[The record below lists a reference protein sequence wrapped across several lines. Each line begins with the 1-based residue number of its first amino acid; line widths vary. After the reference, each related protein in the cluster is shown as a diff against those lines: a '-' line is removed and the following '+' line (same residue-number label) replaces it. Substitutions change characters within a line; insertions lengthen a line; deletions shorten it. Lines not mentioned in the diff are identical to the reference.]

1 MLKRRIWLLLS
12 MVGVFMLLAGCSSVK
27 EPITADSPH
36 FWDKYVVFPLSELIT
51 YVAKL
56 TGDNYGLS
64 IIIVTILIR
73 LLILPLMIKQ
83 LRSSKAMQALQPEMQ
98 KLKEKYSSKD
108 QKRSKNFSRKQ
119 WLYFKSM
126 ASTHWQG
133 VSRF

>member
-1 MLKRRIWLLLS
+1 MKRRIGLLLS

-36 FWDKYVVFPLSELIT
+36 FWDKYVVYPLSELIT

-64 IIIVTILIR
+64 IILVTILIR

-98 KLKEKYSSKD
+98 KLAYS
-108 QKRSKNFSRKQ
+108 R
-119 WLYFKSM
+119 L
-126 ASTHWQG
+126 
-133 VSRF
+133 

>member
-1 MLKRRIWLLLS
+1 
-12 MVGVFMLLAGCSSVK
+12 MVGMLVLLAGCSSVK
-27 EPITADSPH
+27 EPITANSPH
-36 FWDKYVVFPLSELIT
+36 FWDKYVVYPLSEVIT

-98 KLKEKYSSKD
+98 KLREKYSSKD
-108 QKRSKNFSRKQ
+108 QKRSRSFSRKRWPCFQ
-119 WLYFKSM
+119 
-126 ASTHWQG
+126 STG
-133 VSRF
+133 

>member
-1 MLKRRIWLLLS
+1 
-12 MVGVFMLLAGCSSVK
+12 MVGMLVLLAGCSSVK
-27 EPITADSPH
+27 EPITANSPH
-36 FWDKYVVFPLSELIT
+36 FWDKYVVYPLSEVIT

-98 KLKEKYSSKD
+98 KLREKYSSKD
-108 QKRSKNFSRKQ
+108 QKTQQKLQ
-119 WLYFKSM
+119 QETM
-126 ASTHWQG
+126 ACFQSTG
-133 VSRF
+133 

>member
-1 MLKRRIWLLLS
+1 MKRRIGLLLS

-36 FWDKYVVFPLSELIT
+36 FWDKYVVYPLSELIT

-64 IIIVTILIR
+64 IILVTILIR

-98 KLKEKYSSKD
+98 KLAFAGASATAREAACANRFPDPMTKVSKV
-108 QKRSKNFSRKQ
+108 
-119 WLYFKSM
+119 YFGLSI
-126 ASTHWQG
+126 
-133 VSRF
+133 F

>member
-1 MLKRRIWLLLS
+1 MKRRIGLLLS

-36 FWDKYVVFPLSELIT
+36 FWDKYVVYPLSELIT

-64 IIIVTILIR
+64 IILVTILIR

-98 KLKEKYSSKD
+98 KLKENTAQRIKKHSK
-108 QKRSKNFSRKQ
+108 SFSRKQ
-119 WLYFKSM
+119 WLYSKSM
-126 ASTHWQG
+126 VLIHWRD